1 MRAGSCGSL
10 LRWLA
15 KRSYGCAQQRD
26 TVFAVSSGHG
36 KCGVAVI
43 RTSGPASATALRR
56 LTGRDELPRPRAV
69 ALRRIRDPGSAEP
82 LDRGLVVWFPG
93 PHSFTGEDCAELHVH
108 GGPAVVS
115 GVLQALGRL
124 PGLRPAEP
132 GEFTKRAFQNGK
144 LDLTEAEGLGDLI
157 HAETEA
163 QRRQAL
169 RQMEGELGQLY
180 QRWSQELT
188 QALAYIEAFIDFS
201 EDDNVEEDVL
211 TRVDTAV
218 AQLDRELRGHLQDGR
233 RGERLRGGVHVVIA
247 GPPNAGKSSLL
258 NLLCQRPAA
267 IVSPVPGTTR
277 DVVETTLNVGGYPV
291 VLSDTAGLRDA
302 RDPVEQEGVSRARDR
317 LQQADL
323 VLAVLDAAELAPQP
337 GRLAGAL
344 QAVLPPSPPPRPCLL
359 VLNKADLLAEQSRGA
374 LQQACAGDTLPPAC
388 LLSCMTREGTATL
401 LRLLGGQ
408 LQHICGDPLVGSP
421 SLTQTRHRLHLT
433 SCLDALGRYHRGRAG
448 DLVLAA
454 EELRLAR
461 RHLGRITGQVGAED
475 ILDIVFRD
483 FCIGK

>member
-1 MRAGSCGSL
+1 LGQEPSSHLTPSRSEPGRMCLRSL
-10 LRWLA
+10 PGAPEGGHEALGVSGGGGRLACRVRSACMHILRVCARVCLA
-15 KRSYGCAQQRD
+15 QD
-26 TVFAVSSGHG
+26 
-36 KCGVAVI
+36 
-43 RTSGPASATALRR
+43 PA
-56 LTGRDELPRPRAV
+56 D
-69 ALRRIRDPGSAEP
+69 
-82 LDRGLVVWFPG
+82 
-93 PHSFTGEDCAELHVH
+93 
-108 GGPAVVS
+108 GGPAIS
-115 GVLQALGRL
+115 ITCLLGCCTYEERRL

-132 GEFTKRAFQNGK
+132 GDFTKRAFQNGK

-180 QRWSQELT
+180 RRWSQELT
-188 QALAYIEAFIDFS
+188 QARASAPWAVS
-201 EDDNVEEDVL
+201 
-211 TRVDTAV
+211 RVCPLPQPARV
-218 AQLDRELRGHLQDGR
+218 ALELRGHLQDGR

-302 RDPVEQEGVSRARDR
+302 RDPVEREGVSRARDR

-359 VLNKADLLAEQSRGA
+359 VLNKTDLLAEQSRGA
-374 LQQACAGDTLPPAC
+374 LQEACTGGSLPPTC
-388 LLSCMTREGTATL
+388 LLSCMTGEGTAAL
-401 LRLLGGQ
+401 LHLLSGQ

-421 SLTQTRHRLHLT
+421 SLTQTRHRLHLI
-433 SCLDALGRYHRGRAG
+433 SCLDALGRYHRGRGG
-448 DLVLAA
+448 DLALAA

>member
-302 RDPVEQEGVSRARDR
+302 RDPVEQEGVSRARD
-317 LQQADL
+317 
-323 VLAVLDAAELAPQP
+323 
-337 GRLAGAL
+337 
-344 QAVLPPSPPPRPCLL
+344 S
-359 VLNKADLLAEQSRGA
+359 
-374 LQQACAGDTLPPAC
+374 
-388 LLSCMTREGTATL
+388 
-401 LRLLGGQ
+401 
-408 LQHICGDPLVGSP
+408 CGDPLVGSP

-483 FCIGK
+483 FCIGKKAVFKGTRSTTGLGWSLLGAPGEEPSLPQYRAAQSIGVTVGRPRVQPLGPSGKAEGPAREAQVHGMYMGMSGGGEGHLCSRVWTRLVNPVLG

>member
-1 MRAGSCGSL
+1 AAR
-10 LRWLA
+10 
-15 KRSYGCAQQRD
+15 
-26 TVFAVSSGHG
+26 V
-36 KCGVAVI
+36 
-43 RTSGPASATALRR
+43 
-56 LTGRDELPRPRAV
+56 LPP
-69 ALRRIRDPGSAEP
+69 
-82 LDRGLVVWFPG
+82 
-93 PHSFTGEDCAELHVH
+93 
-108 GGPAVVS
+108 
-115 GVLQALGRL
+115 GRL

-211 TRVDTAV
+211 TRVDAAV
-218 AQLDRELRGHLQDGR
+218 AQLDQELRRHLQDGR

-277 DVVETTLNVGGYPV
+277 DVVETALNVGGYPV

-302 RDPVEQEGVSRARDR
+302 WDPVEQEGVSRARDR

-344 QAVLPPSPPPRPCLL
+344 QAVLPPNLPPRPCLL
-359 VLNKADLLAEQSRGA
+359 VLNKTDLLAEQSRGA
-374 LQQACAGDTLPPAC
+374 LWQACAGGSLPPTC
-388 LLSCMTREGTATL
+388 LLSCMTGEGTAAL
-401 LRLLGGQ
+401 LHLLSGQ

-433 SCLDALGRYHRGRAG
+433 SCLDALGRYHWGRGG
-448 DLVLAA
+448 DLALAA